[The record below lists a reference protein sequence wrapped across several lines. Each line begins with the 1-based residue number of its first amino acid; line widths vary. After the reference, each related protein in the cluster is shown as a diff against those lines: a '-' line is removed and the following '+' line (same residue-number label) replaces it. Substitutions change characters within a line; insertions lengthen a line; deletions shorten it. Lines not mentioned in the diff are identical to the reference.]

1 MLDLLIVNFAMGYLA
16 VTGFFFVCCMLSEQG
31 REKGAAVCLKMSALV
46 LLMIPVKMYKVYRI
60 KRQSKCCGILRKDS
74 IVIKQIGFRSGKP
87 IRVSANLFD
96 AMDGDRVIQF
106 HHDAWKR
113 DYKIVE
119 GFVHA
124 GQIFWMTGH
133 LEGFDLD
140 DAVAGWTKLEKA
152 VQTYLTSKG

>member
-1 MLDLLIVNFAMGYLA
+1 MLNLLIVNFAMSYLA
-16 VTGFFFVCCMLSEQG
+16 ATGFFFVCCMLSEQG

-74 IVIKQIGFRSGKP
+74 TVIKQIGFRSGNP

-106 HHDAWKR
+106 HHDAWKHN
-113 DYKIVE
+113 YHIVE
-119 GFVHA
+119 GFVLS
-124 GQIFWMTGH
+124 GQILWMTGH
-133 LEGFDLD
+133 LEGLELD
-140 DAVAGWTKLEKA
+140 VAIAGWTKLDKA